1 MTHCFCLLG
10 WHFFDDF
17 YESLYRVEGK
27 KYIICHRERE
37 QVERLPLW
45 PKIQQDIFFAPNR
58 GLEWGGYHQFVEM
71 KLHEPY
77 DFVVFLH
84 DDVVIKDENFVAAV
98 RAKFSDPGVKVVG
111 NGRNGRY
118 WEFRF
123 AQYKE
128 RMFFEE
134 ADDFIV
140 RTVRGS
146 FFAARSE
153 IFRTIGNFPV
163 LWRAKKM
170 TNGNVSLRNF
180 GYVITKNF
188 GRESIAY
195 LADSHLETPY
205 LAEMRRGQA
214 VVAQEEEA

>member
-10 WHFFDDF
+10 WHFYEDF

-27 KYIICHRERE
+27 KYIISHRERAF
-37 QVERLPLW
+37 VEPLPVW
-45 PKIQQDIFFAPNR
+45 SQIQHDVFFTENR
-58 GLEWGGYHQFVEM
+58 GLEWGGYHQFVAM
-71 KLHEPY
+71 KLYEPY

-84 DDVVIKDENFVAAV
+84 DDVVIKDVNFVAAL
-98 RAKFSDPGVKVVG
+98 RAKFFDPKIKVVG
-111 NGRNGRY
+111 NGKNGSD

-123 AQYKE
+123 EKYRD
-128 RMFFEE
+128 RMAGEE

-146 FFAARSE
+146 FFAARSG
-153 IFRTIGNFPV
+153 IFRTLGNFPV
-163 LWRAKKM
+163 HWHSKKM
-170 TNGNVSLRNF
+170 THGNISLRNF

-188 GRESIAY
+188 GRDSIAY

-205 LAEMRRGQA
+205 LVEMRRGEA
-214 VVAQEEEA
+214 VAG